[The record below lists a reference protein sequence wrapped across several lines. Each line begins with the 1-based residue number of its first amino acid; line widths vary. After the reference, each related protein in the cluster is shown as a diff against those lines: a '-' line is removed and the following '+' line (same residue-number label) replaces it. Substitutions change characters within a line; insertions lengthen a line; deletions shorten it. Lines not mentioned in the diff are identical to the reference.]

1 MAKARGMTTQELADI
16 LRAAGVQV
24 RSNLSSVEEKDVE
37 RVLPPPPA
45 AEAEAESTSSK
56 SGRPAAKATSAKAAV
71 TDVETPPAAAEATA
85 EEPAVEETP
94 AETPAP
100 TETPAEAPEAPAE
113 APEAPA
119 EAPEAPADAAE
130 APAEAPEAPAA
141 SKTVAPKATKAPAG
155 PRATTKS
162 DKPFGPKIV
171 ATADEVRA
179 AEQAAATRV
188 AQAAPGQRR
197 GGKGRGG
204 RLDATPTVVGPGVPL
219 RKGVKSSGT
228 VVTKGEE
235 PPVPAPEPK
244 PEEKAPSKGPRAD
257 GGRPPAPARPAAG
270 RPPAASAAP
279 PAATKRPAKGPAP
292 AAAGEAA
299 KSAPRRKG
307 GGDSSYTPGGRMW
320 KPGETSSRRR
330 VVIDSQAGRRG
341 GKGAVRGAHGPAG
354 LTEAE
359 RAPVKKKAAPGT
371 ETPVQIPSGAMVK
384 DLADAFEVGAGEIIM
399 TLMKLGELV
408 TITQS
413 LSDDAILIVAE
424 EFERKVEIQYAE
436 EESEITFEDDP
447 ADLVDR
453 APVVTVM
460 GHVDHGKTSLLDAI
474 RETEVVKGE
483 AGGITQHIGA
493 YQAHHGDRRVTFID
507 TPGHEAFTAMRARG
521 AKVTDV
527 AVIVVAANDGV
538 MPQTVEAIDHAKAA
552 DVPML
557 VAINK
562 MDLADANPDRVKQQL
577 SDLGLQPEGWGGQTV
592 MVEVSA
598 KKHLNLDELMDMI
611 LLVADVQEI
620 KANPNAPASG
630 VVVESQLDVGR
641 GPVATVL
648 VQRGTLHVG
657 DAIACGE
664 AYGKVKA
671 MLDFKGEVL
680 TSAGPSVPAQVLG
693 FNSVPAA
700 GDIALVV
707 KDEREARQ
715 LAESRTARIRME
727 MNAKGGAGAT
737 SLDDF
742 YRRLK
747 EGEVKELALVLKG
760 DVGGSVEALEEAL
773 NNISHPEVKVSVIHS
788 GVGGINESDVNLA
801 AASNAVIIG
810 FNVRPSVQAKASA
823 DEQGV
828 DIRTYRVIYKAIEDI
843 EAALMGMLEPER
855 VEQDLGAAE
864 VRQTFRASRIG
875 TIAGCYV
882 VSGKIT
888 RNAKVRVVR
897 DGSIAFEG
905 NLGSLKRFNED
916 VREVLQ
922 GFECGIH
929 LDGFDDIKEGDI
941 IEAYEIKEVART
953 G

>member
-1 MAKARGMTTQELADI
+1 
-16 LRAAGVQV
+16 
-24 RSNLSSVEEKDVE
+24 
-37 RVLPPPPA
+37 
-45 AEAEAESTSSK
+45 
-56 SGRPAAKATSAKAAV
+56 
-71 TDVETPPAAAEATA
+71 
-85 EEPAVEETP
+85 
-94 AETPAP
+94 
-100 TETPAEAPEAPAE
+100 
-113 APEAPA
+113 
-119 EAPEAPADAAE
+119 
-130 APAEAPEAPAA
+130 
-141 SKTVAPKATKAPAG
+141 
-155 PRATTKS
+155 
-162 DKPFGPKIV
+162 
-171 ATADEVRA
+171 
-179 AEQAAATRV
+179 
-188 AQAAPGQRR
+188 
-197 GGKGRGG
+197 
-204 RLDATPTVVGPGVPL
+204 
-219 RKGVKSSGT
+219 
-228 VVTKGEE
+228 
-235 PPVPAPEPK
+235 
-244 PEEKAPSKGPRAD
+244 
-257 GGRPPAPARPAAG
+257 
-270 RPPAASAAP
+270 
-279 PAATKRPAKGPAP
+279 
-292 AAAGEAA
+292 
-299 KSAPRRKG
+299 
-307 GGDSSYTPGGRMW
+307 
-320 KPGETSSRRR
+320 
-330 VVIDSQAGRRG
+330 
-341 GKGAVRGAHGPAG
+341 
-354 LTEAE
+354 
-359 RAPVKKKAAPGT
+359 
-371 ETPVQIPSGAMVK
+371 
-384 DLADAFEVGAGEIIM
+384 
-399 TLMKLGELV
+399 
-408 TITQS
+408 
-413 LSDDAILIVAE
+413 
-424 EFERKVEIQYAE
+424 
-436 EESEITFEDDP
+436 
-447 ADLVDR
+447 
-453 APVVTVM
+453 
-460 GHVDHGKTSLLDAI
+460 
-474 RETEVVKGE
+474 
-483 AGGITQHIGA
+483 
-493 YQAHHGDRRVTFID
+493 
-507 TPGHEAFTAMRARG
+507 MRARG

-562 MDLADANPDRVKQQL
+562 IDLADANPDRVKQQL
-577 SDLGLQPEGWGGQTV
+577 SDLGLQPEDWGGQTV

-700 GDIALVV
+700 GDIALAV

-727 MNAKGGAGAT
+727 MNAKGAGAT

-773 NNISHPEVKVSVIHS
+773 NNISHAEVKVSVIHS

-855 VEQDLGAAE
+855 VEQDLGAVE
-864 VRQTFRASRIG
+864 VRQIFRASRIG

-897 DGSIAFEG
+897 DGSIVFEG

-929 LDGFDDIKEGDI
+929 LEGFDDIKEGDI

-953 G
+953 S